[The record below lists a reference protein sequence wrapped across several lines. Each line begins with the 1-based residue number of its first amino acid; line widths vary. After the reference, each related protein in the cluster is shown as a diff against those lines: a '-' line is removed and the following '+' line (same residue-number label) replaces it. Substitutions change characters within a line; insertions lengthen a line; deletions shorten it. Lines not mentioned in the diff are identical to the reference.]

1 VRRNASKIFLCLAV
15 FAAVPLFATHEAVER
30 IGRATEVF
38 NEIMAAPDKG
48 IPTDLL
54 EGAKC
59 IGIIPGMKKGGFIVG
74 ANYGKGVVVCRT
86 ATGWSGP
93 STVRIE
99 GGSIGAQ
106 IGGGEVDVVLAVMN
120 DEGARKLMREEFTL
134 GADAGVMAGPV
145 GRTAEAKTNPTM
157 SAGILSWS
165 RSRGLF
171 AGVSLNGA
179 TLRDDKKDNEAI
191 YGKAVRHEDI
201 LTGKVPAPA
210 AAQPLY
216 NALNKY
222 SGKTV
227 SKADHPAHIHRSSR

>member
-1 VRRNASKIFLCLAV
+1 VKLNASKLFLGVAV
-15 FAAVPLFATHEAVER
+15 LAAVPLFATHEAVER
-30 IGRATEVF
+30 ISRAAEVF
-38 NEIMAAPDKG
+38 NEIMSTPDKG
-48 IPTDLL
+48 IPQELL
-54 EGAKC
+54 QNAKC

-74 ANYGKGVVVCRT
+74 ANYGKGVVTCRT
-86 ATGWSGP
+86 ANGWSGP

-120 DEGARKLMREEFTL
+120 DEGAKKLMREEFTL

-157 SAGILSWS
+157 AAGILSWS

-171 AGVSLNGA
+171 AGVSLNGS

-191 YGKAVRHEDI
+191 YGKPVRHEDI
-201 LTGKVPAPA
+201 LMGRVPAPA
-210 AAQPLY
+210 AAKPLY
-216 NALNKY
+216 DALGKY

-227 SKADHPAHIHRSSR
+227 SQIDRPSTTAHSNN